1 MQTLQVEAGH
11 RALLNSRCS
20 ASQRRNRRRVAV
32 GICMLLVTAA
42 AAGCTNQSS
51 PASQLK
57 TAFAASLEAPIPASA
72 GVKCSVCASD
82 WGTFASALGRI
93 NFPSQDYGD
102 AHAVIRAALVLRNDA
117 TYGSSSASD
126 DSELRTFSN
135 DLNVLFA
142 DLGLK
147 EPIP

>member
-57 TAFAASLEAPIPASA
+57 TAFASLETPAPAFV

-82 WGTFASALGRI
+82 LGTFASALGRI

-102 AHAVIRAALVLRNDA
+102 AHAVIRAAIVLRNDA
-117 TYGSSSASD
+117 TYGSSRGSD
-126 DSELRTFSN
+126 DSDLHTFVI

-147 EPIP
+147 EPFP

>member
-1 MQTLQVEAGH
+1 
-11 RALLNSRCS
+11 
-20 ASQRRNRRRVAV
+20 
-32 GICMLLVTAA
+32 MLLVTAA

-57 TAFAASLEAPIPASA
+57 TAFAASLETPTPAFV

-82 WGTFASALGRI
+82 FGTFASALGRI

-102 AHAVIRAALVLRNDA
+102 AHAVIRAAIVLRNDA
-117 TYGSSSASD
+117 TYGSSRGSD
-126 DSELRTFSN
+126 DSDLHTFVI

-147 EPIP
+147 EPFP